1 MFRAFIPARPCV
13 SPRRCRPRLAIEAL
27 EERTAPAVFT
37 VTSLADSNA
46 AGSGALRAAISASNA
61 TAGPNEI
68 DILAPGT
75 YLLTLN
81 GTATDNS
88 AGELSIL
95 NHSVTIVNQSGGTVV
110 IDAGGLT
117 PRNRVFDI
125 APTGFAINVTLTGV
139 TI

>member
-1 MFRAFIPARPCV
+1 MWFSSVPFRRAGARPWKF
-13 SPRRCRPRLAIEAL
+13 RPVLEAL
-27 EERTAPAVFT
+27 EARLAPAVFT
-37 VTSLADSNA
+37 VTSLADSNV
-46 AGSGALRAAISASNA
+46 AGSGSLRRAITDSNA
-61 TAGPNEI
+61 TAGPNTI
-68 DILAPGT
+68 NILTPGP
-75 YLLTLN
+75 YFLTLN

-88 AGELSIL
+88 AGELAIL
-95 NHSVTIVNQSGGTVV
+95 NNNVSIVNLSGGTVV